1 SLVTASVDDLID
13 QLGVIADLAAADP
26 TILGAHLEGPFL
38 DAGHKGAHDPELLLA
53 PHRSTVARLIDAGRG
68 ALRQVTIAP
77 ELPGGLDAV
86 RQLTDAGVTAAVG
99 HTDADFA
106 QATDAFEAGA
116 GILTHAFNAM
126 NGLHHRAPGPVAAAT
141 ASDTVVLELIND
153 GVHVHPEMMRIAF
166 AAAPGRIALVT
177 DAMAAAGSAD
187 GAYRL
192 GTLDVTVTDGV
203 ARLTHGD
210 SIAGSTLTLDAAL
223 RRAVTEVGIGLAD
236 AVAAVTSTPARAIGR
251 GDDLGRLAP
260 GYAADLVLLDA
271 DFTVTAVWADGEQI
285 R

>member
-1 SLVTASVDDLID
+1 
-13 QLGVIADLAAADP
+13 
-26 TILGAHLEGPFL
+26 
-38 DAGHKGAHDPELLLA
+38 
-53 PHRSTVARLIDAGRG
+53 
-68 ALRQVTIAP
+68 
-77 ELPGGLDAV
+77 
-86 RQLTDAGVTAAVG
+86 
-99 HTDADFA
+99 
-106 QATDAFEAGA
+106 
-116 GILTHAFNAM
+116 M
-126 NGLHHRAPGPVAAAT
+126 NGLHHRAPGLVAAAT

-153 GVHVHPEMMRIAF
+153 GVHVHPEVMRIAF
-166 AAAPGRIALVT
+166 ASAPGRIALVT
-177 DAMAAAGSAD
+177 DAMAAAGAAD

-203 ARLTHGD
+203 ARLTAGN

-223 RRAVTEVGIGLAD
+223 RRAVTVVGIGLPD

-271 DFTVTAVWADGEQI
+271 DLAVTAVWADGQRI